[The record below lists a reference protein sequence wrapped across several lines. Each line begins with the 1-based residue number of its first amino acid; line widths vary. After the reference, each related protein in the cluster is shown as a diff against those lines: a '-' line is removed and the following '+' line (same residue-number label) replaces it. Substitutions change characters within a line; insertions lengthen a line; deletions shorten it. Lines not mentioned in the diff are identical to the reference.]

1 MIAFFSERLFYLTGV
16 KRNMDEGAVSLF
28 GFIENKWYDASWF
41 PFNDQGPY
49 GLEPNYLFCLVLS
62 IVVFLYVAELGA
74 KSIESPSVRFSRWTY
89 DGYFQGR

>member
-41 PFNDQGPY
+41 PFNDQGAIRART
-49 GLEPNYLFCLVLS
+49 ELFVLPCVEHCGVLV
-62 IVVFLYVAELGA
+62 
-74 KSIESPSVRFSRWTY
+74 RSRV
-89 DGYFQGR
+89 GCQVH